1 MSTIPMLKKKELQLN
16 SRDFK
21 EIESHCQN
29 TLIDQQTETRLI
41 LDLLAKNN
49 SPNDIKDHLWNVFK
63 LRRKYHAIRKVVLR
77 NAKRAQRINNIF
89 DLWACQTVMLIEIDE
104 TFKGR
109 KVSLLVVAD
118 SLTGYIFMII
128 WLPKRSESALIA
140 ALTPLK
146 DLFWNVKLVLT
157 DGAPYFPKVVKEICP
172 NAKLQRCLI
181 HILRNLYPHILPQRQ
196 AYYGALKK
204 VQKTRVIY
212 LESLAN
218 HEQRLKKLN
227 ALKKQL
233 KYWKDKRLMTQAR
246 LGVKKYQKNI
256 NRDYPE
262 LKTIYDRI
270 NIIQAQVRSM
280 KTTAIHDR
288 EHLPLLKE
296 DIAQA
301 ERWKNH
307 AWGLYMK
314 FLHILYDFYNL
325 FRRSPKKFHAER
337 EKYITKLVDNPAT
350 DLTKAILTVLTEV
363 KEISTIYQEDCP
375 VRLSRNYI
383 NTNVIE
389 SINSRLRPI
398 LDKLKKLQDTPYLK
412 SVLEIVRLRL
422 NASRP
427 YSGSRSKQSP
437 IERCGYDLKSRTW
450 IDLILN
456 GLPPGSQ
463 PQKTLLSK
471 NDIFKQTSPFLKAK
485 MNPIL
490 FKDDI

>member
-1 MSTIPMLKKKELQLN
+1 MSPIPILKNTEFQLN
-16 SRDFK
+16 SRDSK
-21 EIESHCQN
+21 EIESYCLKN
-29 TLIDQQTETRLI
+29 LIDHQTETRLI
-41 LDLLAKNN
+41 LDLIAKNN
-49 SPNDIKDHLWNVFK
+49 SPNDIKEHMWNVFT
-63 LRRKYHAIRKVVLR
+63 LRRKYHAIRKVVLK

-146 DLFWNVKLVLT
+146 ELFCNVKLVLT
-157 DGAPYFPKVVKEICP
+157 DGAPYFPNVVKDICP
-172 NAKLQRCLI
+172 NAKHQRCLI
-181 HILRNLYPHILPQRQ
+181 HILRNLYPHILSQRQ

-204 VQKTRVIY
+204 VQKTRKNY
-212 LESLAN
+212 NESIAN
-218 HEQRLKKLN
+218 HEQRLKRLN

-233 KYWKDKRLMTQAR
+233 QYWKNKRTKTQNC
-246 LGVKKYQKNI
+246 LGVKCYQKNI

-262 LKTIYDRI
+262 LKEIYDRI
-270 NIIQAQVRSM
+270 NFIQVQVRSM
-280 KTTAIHDR
+280 KNTANHDR

-296 DIAQA
+296 DITQA
-301 ERWKNH
+301 ERWKNG

-314 FLHILYDFYNL
+314 YIHVLYDFYNL
-325 FRRSPKKFHAER
+325 FRNSPKKFGAER
-337 EKYITKLVDNPAT
+337 EKYIIKLVNNPAT
-350 DLTKAILTVLTEV
+350 DLTKAILKVLTDV
-363 KEISTIYQEDCP
+363 TEISTIYQEDCP
-375 VRLSRNYI
+375 VRLSRNYL

-412 SVLEIVRLRL
+412 AILEIVRLRL
-422 NASRP
+422 NVSRP
-427 YSGSRSKQSP
+427 YSGKRSDQSP
-437 IERCGYDLKSRTW
+437 IERCGYNLKSRTW
-450 IDLILN
+450 IDLILK

-463 PQKTLLSK
+463 PQNYLLIT
-471 NDIFKQTSPFLKAK
+471 NEDNTGVNRFLKSK
-485 MNPIL
+485 MIQYS
-490 FKDDI
+490 